1 MGSGKK
7 FLTFVLNMSEGG
19 EKWGNRARTHTCA
32 PHARTHTHTHQTWT
46 QESLKLLNT
55 DSKTNLGHPSRIILL
70 LVRDQC
76 RK

>member
-7 FLTFVLNMSEGG
+7 FLTFVLNDMSEGG
-19 EKWGNRARTHTCA
+19 EKWGNRARTHT
-32 PHARTHTHTHQTWT
+32 HAHTNQTWT